1 MIDVAV
7 VGGGLAGCSVAIQM
21 ARAGHDVVLF
31 EAGSYPRHKLCG
43 EFLSPE
49 AQSSLDRL
57 GVRDALEAHHPP
69 RIDQSV
75 VTAPGGA
82 TDTVALPAA
91 AWGISR
97 YVLDGLLA
105 QQAESAGV
113 SVRTGC
119 RVSNIE
125 GTLDTG
131 FTVTHAQ
138 GTTTAR
144 AVVGAWGKHGI
155 PDRTMGRSDLTEPDP
170 VVAFKAHYEGDMPP
184 VIDIHAFPGG
194 YCGCSPVEEGRFN
207 VCWIGRRDALQHAGS
222 PEGMLQAAADSNPYL
237 AKRLKAGTRCTD
249 FCAVSQITLDTKGP
263 LYQDVCMVGDTAAMI
278 APLCG
283 DGMAMALHAADV
295 LAPHLHRFLV
305 QQQAAATLRTRYA
318 FDWHA
323 AFDARLQWGRWVHR
337 IAFRPGVARAVVM
350 GLRLLPRLHRWVFRQ
365 TRGPLPA

>member
-21 ARAGHDVVLF
+21 ARAGHEVVVF

-57 GVRDALEAHHPP
+57 GVRETLEAHHPP

-97 YVLDGLLA
+97 YVLDALLA
-105 QQAESAGV
+105 KQAESAGAT
-113 SVRTGC
+113 VRTGC

-138 GTTTAR
+138 GTTKTR
-144 AVVGAWGKHGI
+144 TVVGAWGKHGI
-155 PDRTMGRSDLTEPDP
+155 PDRTLGRTDLTEPDP
-170 VVAFKAHYEGDMPP
+170 VVAFKAHYGGDMPP

-222 PEGMLQAAADSNPYL
+222 PEGMLQAAADANPHL
-237 AKRLKAGTRCTD
+237 AERLEAGTRCTD
-249 FCAVSQITLDTKGP
+249 FCAVSQVTLDTKGP
-263 LYQDVCMVGDTAAMI
+263 LHRDVCMVGDTAAMI

-295 LAPHLHRFLV
+295 LVPHLHRFLAG
-305 QQQAAATLRTRYA
+305 QQAAATLRTRYA
-318 FDWHA
+318 SDWHA
-323 AFDARLQWGRWVHR
+323 AFDTRLQWGRWVHR
-337 IAFRPGVARAVVM
+337 IAFRPGVARAVVT
-350 GLRLLPRLHRWVFRQ
+350 GLRLLPPLHRWVFRQ